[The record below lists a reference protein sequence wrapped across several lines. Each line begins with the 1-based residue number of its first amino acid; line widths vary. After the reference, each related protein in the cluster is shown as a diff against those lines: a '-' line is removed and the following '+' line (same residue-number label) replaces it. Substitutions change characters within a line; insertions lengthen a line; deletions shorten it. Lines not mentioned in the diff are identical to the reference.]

1 PPNGSTAGG
10 WAHVTLNPDDSVTY
24 DVRVWGLSA
33 TMAHIHDGPAGVAG
47 PILVP
52 LTGGPTAWSG
62 TSAPLT
68 APQVNKLRSQGLYV
82 NVHTAAFPGGEIR
95 GQLDARPIHFAAFLN
110 AAQQVPASG
119 SAATGT
125 GTFDIDQS
133 IPEVDYFLTW
143 NGSGATEAHL
153 HVGAPGVPGVL
164 SFPLLGTPPIWSF
177 FIFFLDVG
185 SFNDFQNSALYADI
199 HSSAFPAGEIRGQ
212 VIPTGIKYGDTALM
226 PMDFEI
232 GGAPASGSTITVSV
246 SGGNPLG
253 LGLILVSLG
262 PGAAIVKGVPFMLD
276 AGALVVTSAF
286 VPLDATGAVSFPA
299 LLPALGSSVD
309 AYLQAFSTTGGPVSS
324 SNGVRLPLVDL
335 PF

>member
-1 PPNGSTAGG
+1 MRLLSAFLLAAACTASATAQVSFYADLDGTKETPPNGSTAGG

-119 SAATGT
+119 SAAT
-125 GTFDIDQS
+125 
-133 IPEVDYFLTW
+133 
-143 NGSGATEAHL
+143 
-153 HVGAPGVPGVL
+153 
-164 SFPLLGTPPIWSF
+164 
-177 FIFFLDVG
+177 
-185 SFNDFQNSALYADI
+185 
-199 HSSAFPAGEIRGQ
+199 
-212 VIPTGIKYGDTALM
+212 
-226 PMDFEI
+226 
-232 GGAPASGSTITVSV
+232 
-246 SGGNPLG
+246 
-253 LGLILVSLG
+253 
-262 PGAAIVKGVPFMLD
+262 
-276 AGALVVTSAF
+276 
-286 VPLDATGAVSFPA
+286 
-299 LLPALGSSVD
+299 
-309 AYLQAFSTTGGPVSS
+309 
-324 SNGVRLPLVDL
+324 
-335 PF
+335 